1 MPLAPTQ
8 WTPIAMSGAGEPA
21 RAMPK
26 ADIREMDAGKPVI
39 GPERIGPPVDT
50 GK

>member
-1 MPLAPTQ
+1 
-8 WTPIAMSGAGEPA
+8 MSGAGEPA

-39 GPERIGPPVDT
+39 APERIGPPVDT